1 MVTITIVLLYIII
14 ACTVINRKYN
24 FVVFLFYVLEL
35 QKEDQINISNSVGL
49 NLLDSNGAK
58 HQIAKRRS
66 IGQIREANTITINGS
81 PKGNESN
88 ETAKE
93 HSRMQTDLV
102 ERL

>member
-1 MVTITIVLLYIII
+1 M
-14 ACTVINRKYN
+14 
-24 FVVFLFYVLEL
+24 EL

-66 IGQIREANTITINGS
+66 TCQIMEANTITINGS

-88 ETAKE
+88 ETTKE